1 MRKKVV
7 INFLQNITLLT
18 LTVTAVLLL
27 MRFPMLE
34 GILGGQMRAILSV
47 PENNVQRTVNLTG
60 VIPSVHLV
68 VTAETEFGRYTQM
81 YASTEGTEFQRLRP
95 LLRGAIG
102 SVAEKRGA
110 THAEFRNAL
119 ETPGIYVDL
128 TTALP
133 GAVVAAW
140 LGESLAVEETIRAL
154 ALTTARE
161 TALLFLLCEDGSL
174 LRCECALTSSAV
186 REITALFSPNGG
198 QFAYE
203 SAYNTLAP
211 YTVLVQSINRTP
223 QMSVSIPAGYS
234 SYNLLTALHF
244 NAHTNSRY
252 FESSGT
258 EVIMQAPHFLWVGT
272 DGSVHYSS
280 DGEVTDSLYRIACAG
295 DSPSAVEV
303 LEGAYYLAMALRDGT
318 DATPLSLERMEQTE
332 RGWIVDFC
340 YRLDGVRVRLAQER
354 TALRVVIEGD
364 TITGFDYYCRTYT
377 PTQEDGVLLPPR
389 MAVAIAAEHEGAVLT
404 LAYVDIGEGVHSAHW
419 FAE

>member
-1 MRKKVV
+1 MRKKIV
-7 INFLQNITLLT
+7 INFLQNVALLT

-27 MRFPMLE
+27 MHFPMLE
-34 GILGGQMRAILSV
+34 GIVGGQMRAILSV
-47 PENNVQRTVNLTG
+47 PENSVQRTVNLTG

-81 YASTEGTEFQRLRP
+81 YASTEGTEFQRLRS

-102 SVAEKRGA
+102 SVAERREA

-140 LGESLAVEETIRAL
+140 LGESLAVEDNIRAL
-154 ALTTARE
+154 ALTTVRE
-161 TALLFLLCEDGSL
+161 TVLLFLLREDGSL

-203 SAYNTLAP
+203 SAYRTLAP
-211 YTVLVQSINRTP
+211 YTVLVQSINSVP
-223 QMSVSIPAGYS
+223 QMGVSIPAGYS

-272 DGSVHYSS
+272 DGAVHYSS

-295 DSPSAVEV
+295 ELPSAVEA

-318 DATPLSLERMEQTE
+318 DAAPLSLERMEKTE
-332 RGWIVDFC
+332 RGWTVDFC
-340 YRLDGVRVRLAQER
+340 YRLDGVRMRLGQER
-354 TALRVVIEGD
+354 AALRVVIEGD
-364 TITGFDYYCRTYT
+364 TITEFDYYCRAYT
-377 PTQEDGVLLPPR
+377 PTQEEGILLPPN
-389 MAVAIAAEHEGAVLT
+389 MAVAIAAQHEGAVLT
-404 LAYVDIGEGVHSAHW
+404 LAYVDIGAGVHSAHW